1 MLVGDRGPRRWESW
15 TVGRSDWWWVC
26 TDEGRLR
33 CATLSLLSWLSVLVG
48 FGRGPE
54 CLKNF
59 TRGSA
64 TAATDPYIRAAAV
77 DTSHRR
83 ADPTYLPMYR
93 AVSPDAT
100 GRHHL
105 IQRPARGSEACAAD
119 AMIKSRPRAR
129 KVVAAINSKTHD
141 VESAHAPAGH
151 DRSGHGRRI

>member
-1 MLVGDRGPRRWESW
+1 MPGSLAEGVSPAAMLVGDRGPRRWESW

-64 TAATDPYIRAAAV
+64 TAATDPYTRAAAV
-77 DTSHRR
+77 EYR
-83 ADPTYLPMYR
+83 ADELVWAGLMTGLRGPVLRFMRIDAQSERLLSPP
-93 AVSPDAT
+93 AV
-100 GRHHL
+100 GRNAHDL
-105 IQRPARGSEACAAD
+105 
-119 AMIKSRPRAR
+119 
-129 KVVAAINSKTHD
+129 KTCG
-141 VESAHAPAGH
+141 E
-151 DRSGHGRRI
+151 RIS